1 MGSHPSTADLHIHT
15 HFSDGA
21 DAPAQVVEHA
31 RMRGLSVIAITDHD
45 RIDGA
50 QIAVRHAAWYPGV
63 DVIVGEEVSSR
74 SGHILGLF
82 LKTRVRPGMSAADT
96 VAAIHDQDG
105 LAIAAHPYWRA
116 KRAHHRRL
124 PSSIGDFMVEVD
136 FDAVE
141 VMNGGYTP
149 SMLLANRRAAWTNEH
164 MGLAEVGGS
173 DAHVKQAVGSA
184 VTLFEGGSARALRKA
199 VELGAT
205 KARLRRPSLVAMGRY
220 VAWGL
225 SPRSQPMRQLESC
238 G

>member
-1 MGSHPSTADLHIHT
+1 MGSHPSVADLHIHT

-21 DAPAQVVEHA
+21 DSPAQMVEHA

-50 QIAVRHAAWYPGV
+50 LIAVRHAAWNPGV
-63 DVIVGEEVSSR
+63 EVIVGEEVSSR

-82 LKTRVRPGMSAADT
+82 LKTKVRPGMSAADT
-96 VAAIHDQDG
+96 VAAIHDQGG

-116 KRAHHRRL
+116 KRTHHRRP

-141 VMNGGYTP
+141 VMNGGCTP
-149 SMLLANRRAAWTNEH
+149 SMFFANRHAAWMNRH
-164 MGLAEVGGS
+164 VGLGEIGGS
-173 DAHVKQAVGSA
+173 DAHVKRAVGVA
-184 VTLFEGGSARALRKA
+184 VTLFDGRTARALRTA
-199 VELGAT
+199 IEQGAT
-205 KARLRRPSLVAMGRY
+205 SARPGRPSLVALGRY

-225 SPRSQPMRQLESC
+225 SPRPQPMRQLV
-238 G
+238 